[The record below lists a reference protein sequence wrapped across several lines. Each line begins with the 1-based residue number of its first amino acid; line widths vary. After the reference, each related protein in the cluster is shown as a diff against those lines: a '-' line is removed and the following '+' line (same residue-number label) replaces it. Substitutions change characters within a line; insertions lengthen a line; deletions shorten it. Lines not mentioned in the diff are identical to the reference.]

1 MSYSRKYSFI
11 FDYALLQGFQGIHGL
26 KGQKGQ
32 KGDSFVAAIQG
43 EHGCLN
49 ALKQDL
55 MSLLLL
61 FTKRAQFGQFIDLFH
76 IDHPTS
82 VGISMLVPSQKL

>member
-1 MSYSRKYSFI
+1 M
-11 FDYALLQGFQGIHGL
+11 QGFQGIRGS

-32 KGDSFVAAIQG
+32 KGDSFVAAIKG

-61 FTKRAQFGQFIDLFH
+61 FTKTAPFGQLIELFQ

-82 VGISMLVPSQKL
+82 VGMSMLVPSQKIVKV